1 MKGWV
6 LMEDGKVVV
15 TSNNSIEVF
24 KTKSELFDYYG
35 GALADFNA
43 VKRIELRCL

>member
-6 LMEDGKVVV
+6 LAENGKIVT

-24 KTKSELFDYYG
+24 KTKNDLFDYYG
-35 GALADFNA
+35 NALGDCNSIKK
-43 VKRIELRCL
+43 VGV